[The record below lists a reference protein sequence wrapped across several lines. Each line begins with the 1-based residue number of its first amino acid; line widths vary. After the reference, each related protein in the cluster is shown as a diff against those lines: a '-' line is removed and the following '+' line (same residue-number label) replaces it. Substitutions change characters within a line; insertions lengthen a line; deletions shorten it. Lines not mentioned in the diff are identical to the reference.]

1 MEIIHNVTPS
11 TVPYD
16 RSGKLTEGT
25 QLTRRAVADILKGMN
40 VAVFAQYKTN
50 PESFIAE
57 AIRLINEQKATVI
70 VEHLAY
76 DPVEDSYDLDILTAG
91 QTKQDFSSAG
101 DKTKRHIYDNALT
114 DYKLERTFARPRQ
127 N

>member
-1 MEIIHNVTPS
+1 MEIIDNVTHS

-16 RSGKLTEGT
+16 LIGKLAEGT

-50 PESFIAE
+50 PASFIAE
-57 AIRLINEQKATVI
+57 AIRLINEQKAPVI

-76 DPVEDSYDLDILTAG
+76 DHVADSYDIDILPAG
-91 QTKQDFSSAG
+91 TTKQDLSSAG
-101 DKTKRHIYDNALT
+101 DKHKRTNYDS
-114 DYKLERTFARPRQ
+114 
-127 N
+127 